1 MTDALMV
8 AANNAAR
15 FAGGH
20 EINRRWAEIID
31 PEAEDKR
38 TSTEVIEDLR
48 GRMARDFGE
57 ERGETA

>member
-1 MTDALMV
+1 MV

-31 PEAEDKR
+31 PEPEDKR
-38 TSTEVIEDLR
+38 TSAEVIEDLR
-48 GRMARDFGE
+48 GRMTRDFGE

>member
-1 MTDALMV
+1 MV

-20 EINRRWAEIID
+20 EINRRWSELTDRGPEENRTAE
-31 PEAEDKR
+31 
-38 TSTEVIEDLR
+38 EVIADLR

>member
-1 MTDALMV
+1 M
-8 AANNAAR
+8 AAVNNTAR

-20 EINRRWAEIID
+20 EINRRWAELKD
-31 PEAEDKR
+31 QGPEESRTAE
-38 TSTEVIEDLR
+38 EVIADLR